1 MFATWELG
9 YISQDVLPP
18 SWRTIRLAFGQ
29 HYSFYFTM
37 VQLFNLLGLAAISVS
52 LVIAAPAPV
61 VTQAPDLAKRATCT
75 FTNAASAIKSKAACA
90 TIILDNIFVP
100 AGTTL
105 DMTDLTE

>member
-1 MFATWELG
+1 MFATWELD
-9 YISQDVLPP
+9 YISQDVLPLLGEL
-18 SWRTIRLAFGQ
+18 SALLSDN
-29 HYSFYFTM
+29 HYSLYFTM
-37 VQLFNLLGLAAISVS
+37 VQLFNFLGLAAISVS

-90 TIILDNIFVP
+90 TIILDNIVVP